1 MIRVG
6 LGEDI
11 HVLVEGRPLMLC
23 GLEIPYEKGLLGHSD
38 GDAALHAIADAL
50 LGAIG
55 KGDIGALFPPSD
67 PTIRGI
73 DSAKILQKA
82 YEEVKNAGYS
92 LVNLD
97 VNIVTEEPKL
107 RPYIDLMKARLA
119 QILGVDVTCVSVK
132 AKTNEGCDAVGEKK
146 AIRANAAVLIEK
158 GR

>member
-11 HVLVEGRPLMLC
+11 HILVAGRPLMLC

-38 GDAALHAIADAL
+38 GDAGLHAIADAL

-55 KGDIGALFPPSD
+55 KGDIGAIFPPSD
-67 PTIRGI
+67 PSTCGI

-82 YEEVKNAGYS
+82 YEEVKTAGYS

-107 RPYIDLMKARLA
+107 RPYIEPMKARLA
-119 QILGVDVTCVSVK
+119 QILGVDVSCVSVK